1 MNEKARKEEENNQKK
16 EHQVFE
22 FWKPQSRRMN
32 NIRDEVRNPSDYQP
46 QEKFLRKNKFAIVV
60 CNQKFDKARTT
71 KDDLHGIEDDLK
83 MTR

>member
-32 NIRDEVRNPSDYQP
+32 NIRDEVKNPSDYQP
-46 QEKFLRKNKFAIVV
+46 
-60 CNQKFDKARTT
+60 
-71 KDDLHGIEDDLK
+71 
-83 MTR
+83 